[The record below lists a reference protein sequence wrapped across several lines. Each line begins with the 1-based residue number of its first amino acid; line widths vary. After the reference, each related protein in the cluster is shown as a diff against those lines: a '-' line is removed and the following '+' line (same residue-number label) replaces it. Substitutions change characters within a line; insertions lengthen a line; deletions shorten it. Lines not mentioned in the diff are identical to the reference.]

1 MKLTYGEQIAR
12 TLDALFVDGRPAP
25 SATQV
30 AAAYPFDTVDRH
42 LAKLWMA
49 EVSKRREAHNRR
61 DG

>member
-12 TLDALFVDGRPAP
+12 TLDALFVAGRPAP

-30 AAAYPFDTVDRH
+30 AAAYPFETVDRH

-49 EVSKRREAHNRR
+49 EVAKRRQAHK
-61 DG
+61 GAA